1 MTNTIIAPLLAL
13 MLLTFFVWCYMYFLR
28 LQYVISNK
36 IHAQKL
42 ATPEQCNTILPSH
55 INKPSNNFK
64 NLFEAPII
72 FYVICILS
80 LLTELV
86 DNTLVYLAWGFV
98 VGRVIHSFFH
108 CFATSV
114 TARFYAY
121 FISSL
126 ILWAMLI
133 KLTFSFVVLTY

>member
-1 MTNTIIAPLLAL
+1 MTNTIIGPVLAL

-42 ATPEQCNTILPSH
+42 ATPEQCNTILPSY

-80 LLTELV
+80 VLTEQV
-86 DNTLVYLAWGFV
+86 DNTLVNLAWSFV
-98 VGRVIHSFFH
+98 AGRVTHSFFH
-108 CFATSV
+108 CFVSSV

-133 KLTFSFVVLTY
+133 KFTFNFVVVTN